1 MLMLCEMPRAGVF
14 RENFIFGRFEMNL
27 LEVRNI
33 CKTYG
38 SGETAVNALK
48 NVSFSVAK
56 GEFVAIVGESGSG
69 KTTLLNMLGALDTPT
84 SGKVLIDGKDTF
96 SMKERELTVFR
107 RRNIGFIFQ
116 SFNLIPEL
124 TVEQNM
130 VFPVLLDYQKPN
142 GRHMEELLEALKLK
156 ERRRHLPSQL
166 SGGQQQRVAIG
177 RALMTRPSLIL
188 ADEPTGN
195 LDSQNSSEVIAM
207 LKEASKKYEQ
217 TIIMITH
224 NRGIAQTA
232 DRVLQVSDGV
242 LADLGRC
249 GE

>member
-1 MLMLCEMPRAGVF
+1 MD
-14 RENFIFGRFEMNL
+14 L
-27 LEVRNI
+27 LEVRSI
-33 CKTYG
+33 SKTYG
-38 SGETAVNALK
+38 SGETAVHALK
-48 NVSFSVAK
+48 DVSFSVPK

-84 SGKVLIDGKDTF
+84 PGKVLIDGKDTF

-116 SFNLIPEL
+116 AFNLIPEL

-130 VFPVLLDYQKPN
+130 IFPVLLDYQKPN
-142 GRHMEELLEALKLK
+142 KKYLEELLSVLNLQ
-156 ERRRHLPSQL
+156 ERRNHLPSQL

-195 LDSQNSSEVIAM
+195 LDSQNSSEVIA
-207 LKEASKKYEQ
+207 LLRETSQKYEQ

-224 NRGIAQTA
+224 NRSIAQTA
-232 DRVLQVSDGV
+232 DRVLNVSDGV
-242 LADLGRC
+242 LTDLGRC
-249 GE
+249 RE